1 MTNATHRCLMCDLF
15 KNVTA
20 KLCDACN
27 SPLPGDKHIVGR
39 ATFPNPLDT
48 NIYRYQ
54 ISGST
59 SPYIIPDVLIGMGA
73 TKPTATQGS
82 MYGNNIYVVQTAK
95 HLSSESYSLASEKPY
110 ITATT
115 GETGMIYVYIFG
127 YGMIVP
133 QSFAAF
139 RTPSHAFGAGVIIA
153 IAANNCPSNTVT
165 SLACSG
171 ESTNADDCTG
181 KGYCTC
187 STSTAGLA
195 CEETIH
201 KTYTNSF
208 SFDEKILPGKKIIV
222 KTLASDMMKFGY
234 TDIIASI
241 PDNMNKA
248 GGQSI
253 QALVRSPSINGR
265 YRKDVW
271 TQGAWTGNTYLPGFQ
286 NDYWNKSKT
295 LGKERRILTRIFS
308 KNDYGM
314 TFGQD
319 KESFAGM
326 ATDVPVIYTSMV
338 NLNSIELSLSAEV
351 LTRGMPLAL
360 VIMIPVFAI
369 ASVAIGILITW
380 CLWNTSEKEDEEGTE
395 TAKDAKD
402 EDKAGLNVKFF
413 PINSL
418 LG

>member
-1 MTNATHRCLMCDLF
+1 MCDLF

-27 SPLPGDKHIVGR
+27 SPLAGDKHIVGR
-39 ATFPNPLDT
+39 ATFPNSLAT

-59 SPYIIPDVLIGMGA
+59 SPYIIPDVLIGMGK
-73 TKPTATQGS
+73 TKPTAIQSS
-82 MYGNNIYVVQTAK
+82 MYGNNIYVNQTAK
-95 HLSSESYSLASEKPY
+95 HLSRESYSLASEKPY

-115 GETGMIYVYIFG
+115 GETGMIYVYTFG

-139 RTPSHAFGAGVIIA
+139 RTPSHAFGAGVVIA
-153 IAANNCPSNTVT
+153 VGANNCPSNTVT
-165 SLACSG
+165 NLMCSG
-171 ESTNADDCTG
+171 ASSNANDCTG

-187 STSTAGLA
+187 TTSTAGLA

-201 KTYTNSF
+201 QTYTNSF
-208 SFDEKILPGKKIIV
+208 SFNEKILPEKKIIV

-234 TDIIASI
+234 TDIVASI

-253 QALVRSPSINGR
+253 QALVRSASINGR
-265 YRKDVW
+265 YRKDTW

-286 NDYWNKSKT
+286 NDYWNNSKT

-319 KESFAGM
+319 MESFTGM
-326 ATDVPVIYTSMV
+326 ATDVPVIYTTMV
-338 NLNSIELSLSAEV
+338 NLNSVELSLSAEV

-360 VIMIPVFAI
+360 KIMIPVFSTGSI
-369 ASVAIGILITW
+369 MIGILIVW
-380 CLWNTSEKEDEEGTE
+380 CLIDTSEKEDEEGTE

-402 EDKAGLNVKFF
+402 EDKAGLNVKIF

>member
-1 MTNATHRCLMCDLF
+1 MTNANHRCLMCDLF
-15 KNVTA
+15 KNVVA

-27 SPLPGDKHIVGR
+27 MPLPGDKSIVGR
-39 ATFPNPLDT
+39 ATFPNALDT
-48 NIYRYQ
+48 NILRYQ
-54 ISGST
+54 ISGTT
-59 SPYIIPDVLIGMGA
+59 SPFIIPDVLIGMGA
-73 TKPTATQGS
+73 TKPTAIQGS

-95 HLSSESYSLASEKPY
+95 HLSSESHSLASDKPY
-110 ITATT
+110 IVATT
-115 GETGMIYVYIFG
+115 GETPMIYVYTFG

-139 RTPSHAFGAGVIIA
+139 RTPSHAFGAGEIIA
-153 IAANNCPSNTVT
+153 VGANNCPSNTVT
-165 SLACSG
+165 GLMCSDT
-171 ESTNADDCTG
+171 SSNANDCTG

-187 STSTAGLA
+187 STTTAGLA

-208 SFDEKILPGKKIIV
+208 SFDEKILPGKKITV

-234 TDIIASI
+234 TDILASI

-265 YRKDVW
+265 YRKDTW

-308 KNDYGM
+308 KNDYKM

-319 KESFAGM
+319 SESFTGM
-326 ATDVPVIYTSMV
+326 ATDVPVIYTTMV
-338 NLNSIELSLSAEV
+338 NLNSIDLSLSAEV

-360 VIMIPVFAI
+360 VIMIPVFVTGSI
-369 ASVAIGILITW
+369 AIGVLIAW
-380 CLWNTSEKEDEEGTE
+380 CLTDTSEKEDEEGTE
-395 TAKDAKD
+395 TAKDANN
-402 EDKAGLNVKFF
+402 EDKAGLNVNFF
-413 PINSL
+413 PINI
-418 LG
+418 